1 MEAVFSADGTL
12 LKKEVKGEEDD
23 NDEN

>member
-12 LKKEVKGEEDD
+12 LKKEVKMIMTKIK
-23 NDEN
+23 